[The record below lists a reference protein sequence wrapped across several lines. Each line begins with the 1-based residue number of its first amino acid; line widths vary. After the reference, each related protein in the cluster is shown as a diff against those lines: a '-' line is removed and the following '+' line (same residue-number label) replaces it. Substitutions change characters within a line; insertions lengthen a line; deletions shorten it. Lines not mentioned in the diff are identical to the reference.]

1 MRKNEEERTWK
12 MSRITHTMVDI
23 LLDDK
28 WEISS
33 NEEALAVL
41 PIEGNVGDGPESSHP
56 GERHHVGSTRT
67 WERHEEKGIG
77 QWGIAQC
84 ADQRPWEK
92 RGHASCAERQETDE
106 KPLGLSCAAPGE
118 ALSLPETP

>member
-1 MRKNEEERTWK
+1 

-41 PIEGNVGDGPESSHP
+41 PIEGNVGDGPESSRP
-56 GERHHVGSTRT
+56 GERYHVGSTRT
-67 WERHEEKGIG
+67 WESHEEKGIG
-77 QWGIAQC
+77 HWSTGQC
-84 ADQRPWEK
+84 ADQPPWEK